1 MSSESDRAAIY
12 EHRDAYNDTL
22 REGDVESWLATLS
35 NDCVFL
41 PPITPAVNGK
51 DAVRKWVTETFFDPF
66 HTELDYDFEE
76 LEFVGSW
83 AFGWGWFQ
91 QTLTPKAG
99 GDVVQ
104 VRGKFLDV
112 FRRGEDGKWLLARV
126 SFNTDHE

>member
-1 MSSESDRAAIY
+1 MSSESDRSAIY
-12 EHRDAYNDTL
+12 EHRDAYNQTL
-22 REGDVESWLATLS
+22 RDGDVEGWLATLS
-35 NDCVFL
+35 DDCVFL
-41 PPITPAVNGK
+41 PPASPAANGK
-51 DAVRKWVTETFFDPF
+51 DAVRKWATETIFDPF
-66 HTELDYDFEE
+66 HVGLDYDFEE

-104 VRGKFLDV
+104 VRGTFLDV
-112 FRRGEDGKWLLARV
+112 FRQEADGKWLLARV